1 MKSALPP
8 ILMVDDEPNMRSTV
22 SELLMDDGYTVD
34 VAESGE
40 QAVEMLAEQGSEYF
54 MMITD
59 GRLGGM
65 SGYELLKKAKA
76 DFPKMPVILITAFAT
91 PKLAVEAIQNGAVDY
106 LSKPFAPEELLHA
119 VDRCREHY
127 DLKEENKTLRA
138 RSGGSSPIYQL
149 HQIVGDSPKM
159 IDLRKFIETVAPT
172 DSTVLILGESGTGKE
187 LVAGSIHHLSARAE
201 KNYIRLNCAA
211 IPENLLE
218 SELFG
223 HEKGAFTGAL
233 RTKTGRVEEADGGTI
248 FLDEIGDMSRPLQ
261 AKLLR
266 FLEDGSFT
274 RVGGNEEK
282 RVHVRIIAATNRNIV
297 QAIKDNDF
305 REDLYHRLNV
315 MQFRPPPLRDRGRD
329 VVTLAEH
336 FLVQNCQ
343 NLGRA
348 SLKLSKAAEQKL
360 LAHQWPG
367 NVRELRNV
375 MERAAIIEQTDEVQP
390 GSLPDFEL
398 ETQLRSSSDSST
410 EAEIDF
416 QLGFAESVASFERKM
431 IQKALEQNQYNVNR
445 SAEQLKMTRHSLRY
459 RMQQLGL
466 GNNSKDSNGPDE

>member
-34 VAESGE
+34 LAESGE
-40 QAVEMLAEQGSEYF
+40 QAVEMLNEPGNEYF

-65 SGYELLKKAKA
+65 SGYELLKKAK
-76 DFPKMPVILITAFAT
+76 DGFPKMRVIMITAFAT

-138 RSGGSSPIYQL
+138 RSGGGSPVYQL

-187 LVAGSIHHLSARAE
+187 LVAGSIHHLSERAE

-282 RVHVRIIAATNRNIV
+282 RVHVRIIAATNRDIV
-297 QAIKDNDF
+297 QAIKENDF

-336 FLVQNCQ
+336 FLVQNCEK
-343 NLGRA
+343 LGRA
-348 SLKLSKAAEQKL
+348 PLKLSTAAEQKL

-390 GSLPDFEL
+390 ESLPDFEL
-398 ETQLRSSSDSST
+398 ETQLRSSSDSSP
-410 EAEIDF
+410 EAEVDF

-466 GNNSKDSNGPDE
+466 GNNSKDSGGGDE